1 LRIADNAATTHA
13 KLTADYT
20 ARMDTPTRQ
29 TTHSDALLQ
38 RIESRRDELT
48 ALTQAL
54 IRIPTINPP
63 GDAYEACA
71 HFVGERLAKR
81 GFAVEYV
88 RALGAPGDSNTHP
101 RVNVIARYIGNAG
114 GDCVHFNSHID
125 VVEVGGGWTVDPFK
139 GVVKDGKV
147 FGRGACDMKGGLASS
162 IIACEA
168 LIESGLPLPGVLEI
182 SGTVDEE
189 SGGFAGVGYLAER
202 GYFSKPRVQHV
213 IIPEPLGV
221 DRICLG
227 HRGVFWAEVETKG
240 RIAHGS
246 MPFLGDSA
254 INHMSAF
261 IHLLETRLQP
271 ALAQRRTR
279 EPVEPPGARVST
291 LNINSVHG
299 GQLEQRYAMD
309 AQGRPSADLPAPTVA
324 HSCRAVLDRRFIAE
338 ENLEAVKQELIDMLD
353 ELQRTRP
360 GFNYGLRE
368 IMSFVPTATPQD
380 APVVDATARAIAR
393 VLGREPSY
401 ISSPGTYDQ
410 KHIVRTGK
418 LQSCI
423 AYGPGILDLAHQ
435 PDEYV
440 GIQEMV
446 DSAKIMALAALQLMG
461 GRS

>member
-1 LRIADNAATTHA
+1 MNSKTTA
-13 KLTADYT
+13 E
-20 ARMDTPTRQ
+20 
-29 TTHSDALLQ
+29 ALSPQIQAVLA
-38 RIESRRDELT
+38 RIEAKRDEVV
-48 ALTQAL
+48 ALTQDL
-54 IRIPTINPP
+54 VRIPTVNPP

-71 HFVGERLAKR
+71 RYIGERLKPR

-88 RALGAPGDSNTHP
+88 RALGAPGDSDAQP
-101 RVNVIARYIGNAG
+101 RVNVVARWQGSSAG
-114 GDCVHFNSHID
+114 ECVHFNSHID
-125 VVEVGGGWTVDPFK
+125 VVEAGSGWTSDPF
-139 GVVKDGKV
+139 GAEIHDGKIY
-147 FGRGACDMKGGLASS
+147 GRGTCDMKGGLAAS
-162 IIACEA
+162 IIAVEA
-168 LIESGLPLPGVLEI
+168 LIESGMPISGALEI

-202 GYFSKPRVQHV
+202 GYFSKPRVHHV

-227 HRGVFWAEVETKG
+227 HRGVWWGEVETKG

-261 IHLLETRLQP
+261 IHLLETQLQP
-271 ALAQRRTR
+271 RLKQRHTS

-291 LNINSVHG
+291 LNINSIHG
-299 GQLEQRYAMD
+299 GQVEQHYASD
-309 AQGRPSADLPAPTVA
+309 ARGWPTADSPSPVVA
-324 HSCRAVLDRRFIAE
+324 HSCRTVLDRRFIAE
-338 ENLEAVKQELIDMLD
+338 ENLEAVKQEIIDMLD
-353 ELQRTRP
+353 ELKRTRP
-360 GFNYGLRE
+360 GFDFGIRD
-368 IMSFVPTATPQD
+368 IMSFVPTATPRD

-418 LQSCI
+418 LKDCI

-435 PDEYV
+435 PNEYV
-440 GIQEMV
+440 GIHELV
-446 DSAKIMALAALQLMG
+446 DSAKVMALASLTLTGAM
-461 GRS
+461 R